1 MKIWKNAM
9 LKRRFDNA
17 SEVLER
23 DLYNLNNPTN
33 QFMRKVGE
41 NLYKMSYISF
51 LELRISKTKEL
62 TDFEKDLRKNQLRIE
77 N

>member
-1 MKIWKNAM
+1 M